1 MCRNTARHGSGYERA
16 NLSQASSSSTDWKA
30 PASVDAGLALA
41 DGPSITHK
49 IREGL
54 VWKCNEDPSFSFK
67 TISNQFLLKGG
78 D

>member
-1 MCRNTARHGSGYERA
+1 MVPVIDPRA
-16 NLSQASSSSTDWKA
+16 KA
-30 PASVDAGLALA
+30 PESVEAGLALA
-41 DGPSITHK
+41 EGPSITHK

-54 VWKCNEDPSFSFK
+54 VWKCNTDPGFSFK